1 VKRTLTRLAGLAAVL
16 AVSSVAILAP
26 AQASTIAHSAS
37 LPTLT
42 LTMSGNGSSIAL
54 SGAPAAGAVNLD
66 SVVKSSH
73 GAAPILVHLNPGV
86 SFAQALAA
94 VGRAHGDPN
103 ALQGLAQITFA
114 IGYQGPG
121 AYSAQTVLTPG
132 EWVAL
137 DTTKNDPS
145 KWPTASFTVSA
156 VGQAQSLPRPGATVK
171 AIEFKFTGPTTW
183 HRGETIRFVNGGYLA
198 HMIVGAKFK
207 DAAAARRGMALLK
220 AGKDAAA
227 EKSAIGFT
235 SFQETVSPGATQQ
248 EKITASP
255 GVYVVACFMTTQDG
269 REHTRLG
276 METVVTIT
284 G

>member
-1 VKRTLTRLAGLAAVL
+1 MKRILTRISGLVAML
-16 AVSSVAILAP
+16 AVASIAIIAP
-26 AQASTIAHSAS
+26 TQASTIAHSAS

-42 LTMSGNGSSIAL
+42 LTMTGNGSSIAL
-54 SGAPAAGAVNLD
+54 AGAPTAGAVNID
-66 SVVKSSH
+66 SVVKSPH

-86 SFAQALAA
+86 SYAQALAA

-132 EWVAL
+132 QWVAV
-137 DTTKNDPS
+137 DTTKNDPT
-145 KWPTASFTVSA
+145 KWPTAAFTVSA
-156 VGQAQSLPRPGATVK
+156 GGQPQSLPRPGATVN

-183 HRGETIRFVNGGYLA
+183 HRGETIRFVNAGYLV
-198 HMIVGAKFK
+198 HMTVGAKFK
-207 DAAAARRGMALLK
+207 NAAAARRGMALLK

-227 EKSAIGFT
+227 QKFATGFA

-248 EKITASP
+248 ETITASP
-255 GVYVVACFMTTQDG
+255 GVYVIACFMDTQDG

-276 METVVTIT
+276 MERMVTIT

>member
-1 VKRTLTRLAGLAAVL
+1 MKRTLTRLAGLAAVL
-16 AVSSVAILAP
+16 ALSSVAVLAP

-42 LTMSGNGSSIAL
+42 LTMSGNGSSITL
-54 SGAPAAGAVNLD
+54 SGAPVAGAVNVD

-73 GAAPILVHLNPGV
+73 GAAPILVHLKPGV
-86 SFAQALAA
+86 SFGQALAA
-94 VGRAHGDPN
+94 VGKAHGDPN
-103 ALQGLAQITFA
+103 APQGLAQITFA

-121 AYSAQTVLTPG
+121 TYSAQTVLTPG
-132 EWVAL
+132 QWVAL
-137 DTTKNDPS
+137 DTTKGDPT
-145 KWPTASFTVSA
+145 KWPTTSFTVSA
-156 VGQAQSLPRPGATVK
+156 GAQPQSLPRPGATVK
-171 AIEFKFTGPTTW
+171 AIEFQFTGPTTW

-207 DAAAARRGMALLK
+207 NAAAARKGMALLK

-227 EKSAIGFT
+227 EKIATGFD

-255 GVYVVACFMTTQDG
+255 GVYVIACFMATQDG

-276 METVVTIT
+276 METMVTIT